1 MATKCTELTKDW
13 GNTPHTHDSATPVEW
28 RDVVDVSA
36 VRITNG
42 HLRGSNFDGIFE
54 LANGPLPIDIFH
66 GKIRI
71 EVKVGWF
78 GCRPKKT
85 WAHITPTTD
94 WEILK
99 NYSGSVVHNIAKRKT
114 KS

>member
-13 GNTPHTHDSATPVEW
+13 SKTPNTHDVATPVEW

-42 HLRGSNFDGIFE
+42 PLRGSNFDGVFE
-54 LANGPLPIDIFH
+54 LANVPLPVSLFQ
-66 GKIRI
+66 GKLRV

-78 GCRPKKT
+78 GRRPLKT
-85 WAHITPTTD
+85 WAHITLREN
-94 WEILK
+94 WELLK
-99 NYSGSVVHNIAKRKT
+99 NYSGPVVHNIAIKK
-114 KS
+114 K

>member
-1 MATKCTELTKDW
+1 MATKCTDLTKDW
-13 GNTPHTHDSATPVEW
+13 SNIPNTHNSAAPVEW
-28 RDVVDVSA
+28 RDVVDVPA

-54 LANGPLPIDIFH
+54 LANGPLPLDLFH

-78 GCRPKKT
+78 GRRPKST
-85 WAHITPTTD
+85 WAHITPTED
-94 WEILK
+94 WELIQ
-99 NYSGSVVHNIAKRKT
+99 NYSGPVVHNISEKKRK
-114 KS
+114 S